1 MASQSQGVAKPVI
14 WLVGIHGIALD
25 SEELHV
31 DILLATDVSLHPIFC
46 LPAIVWDLGARSDST
61 LERV

>member
-1 MASQSQGVAKPVI
+1 MASQSQGVEKPVI
-14 WLVGIHGIALD
+14 WLVGIYGIALD

-31 DILLATDVSLHPIFC
+31 DILLAIDVSLHSI
-46 LPAIVWDLGARSDST
+46 LYLSAIVRDLGAQSNST